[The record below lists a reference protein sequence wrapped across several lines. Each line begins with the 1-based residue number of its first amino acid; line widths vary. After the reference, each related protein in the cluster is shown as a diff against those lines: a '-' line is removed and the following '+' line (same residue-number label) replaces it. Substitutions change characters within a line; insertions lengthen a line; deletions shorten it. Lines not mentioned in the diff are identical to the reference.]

1 MAKAYVKMT
10 TEMMVNVRKLLAD
23 ATCYAM
29 DVDGMGVLQHIPGFM
44 EEEGFAETMHLYGHK
59 WNSADGFVLILDKDQ
74 HVLYAYYH
82 EIDDTN
88 YLSMWWVLDPM
99 DLDDFMGTQF

>member
-10 TEMMVNVRKLLAD
+10 TEMMVNVRKLLCD
-23 ATCYAM
+23 TTCYAM
-29 DVDGMGVLQHIPGFM
+29 DVDGMGVLQHISGFM

-59 WNSADGFVLILDKDQ
+59 WISVDGFVFIMDKDQ

-82 EIDDTN
+82 EIDGTV
-88 YLSMWWVLDPM
+88 YLSMWWVLEPN
-99 DLDDFMGTQF
+99 DLDDFMGIQF